1 MNNSPGFSPPYGPSA
16 NTATVISKW
25 RDHSIPEQITKEW
38 MTKIGLSPNLFT
50 LNLRALQFLGL
61 VDESGYPTD
70 AARRLRTAP
79 SDEYHK
85 VLEQIVRSAYKPIFE
100 VVEPTTASRTQVD
113 DAFRHE
119 KPEAQRARMVAF
131 FLGMCREAGIT
142 LQEAPVGGRPSKAQG
157 KRVGRK
163 TAPKE
168 QAPVTDSSIITTPL
182 ALPPAPTRSLDPAL
196 VGIVGKIGE
205 LETKADLD
213 AWVEMFRAAFN
224 FVKKI
229 QP

>member
-1 MNNSPGFSPPYGPSA
+1 
-16 NTATVISKW
+16 
-25 RDHSIPEQITKEW
+25 

-50 LNLRALQFLGL
+50 LNFRSLQFLGL
-61 VDESGYPTD
+61 VDEGGYPTD

-79 SDEYHK
+79 SDEFHK

-142 LQEAPVGGRPSKAQG
+142 LKEAPVGGRPSKGQG
-157 KRVGRK
+157 KRISRK
-163 TAPKE
+163 ATATKDQVVLAE
-168 QAPVTDSSIITTPL
+168 ERPVERQL
-182 ALPPAPTRSLDPAL
+182 ALPPAPSRSLDPAL
-196 VGIVGKIGE
+196 VGIVGKISE
-205 LETKADLD
+205 LETADDLE
-213 AWVEMFRAAFN
+213 AWVAMFRAAFN

-229 QP
+229 PSK